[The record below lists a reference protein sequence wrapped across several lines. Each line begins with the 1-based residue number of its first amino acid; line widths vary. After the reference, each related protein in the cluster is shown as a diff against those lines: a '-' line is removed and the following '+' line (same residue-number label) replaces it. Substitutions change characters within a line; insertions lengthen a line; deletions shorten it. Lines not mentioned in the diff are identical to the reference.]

1 MLDDDIHETTGS
13 VPPPPLPSSNN
24 SRQNSIT
31 VGVQQ
36 AG

>member
-13 VPPPPLPSSNN
+13 VPPPPLPSN

-31 VGVQQ
+31 VGVQ
-36 AG
+36 GPG